1 MFDAFSGRLPRNH
14 FVRRL
19 FIAGP
24 LECVDFYEVRKFFE
38 TEANRFETPT
48 EIENGRCKIT
58 FENPNLRGRLESDV
72 VDALNNFRHRQ
83 FIYVKYNKSA
93 VTGRL
98 INYFDRLI

>member
-24 LECVDFYEVRKFFE
+24 LECVNLKEVRGFFD
-38 TEANRFETPT
+38 TEANRLEPPPT
-48 EIENGRCKIT
+48 ENGRHHIT
-58 FENPNLRGRLESDV
+58 LGNPNLGGQLESDV

-83 FIYVKYNKSA
+83 FMYAKYNRSA
-93 VTGRL
+93 ITGRL
-98 INYFDRLI
+98 ITYFDR